1 MVKDILQDTMNG
13 NSDLEVQ
20 LVKLNTYVSVV
31 IMNVD
36 TGSKLRAIISL
47 L

>member
-1 MVKDILQDTMNG
+1 MVEDILQDTVNG

-20 LVKLNTYVSVV
+20 LVELNTYVSVV
-31 IMNVD
+31 IMKVD
-36 TGSKLRAIISL
+36 TGSKLRTIISL